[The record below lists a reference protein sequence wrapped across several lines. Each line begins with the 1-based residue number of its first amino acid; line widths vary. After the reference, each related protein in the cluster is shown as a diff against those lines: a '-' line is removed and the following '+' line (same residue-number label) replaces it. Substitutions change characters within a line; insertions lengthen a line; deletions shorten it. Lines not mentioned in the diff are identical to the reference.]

1 MYTKTLKCE
10 IAFFA
15 CRGKRARAQKVRA
28 RQRRARLQSG
38 FSPLHRRRRLRFQGA
53 MRAPAQHLW
62 RVLNWGKRSGRGPS
76 KCIRTARAL
85 LIGPLRGQLAAA
97 PHRARLQR
105 RRDSRARIKRETARN
120 PKRGHAKI
128 GCLLHAQ
135 NMTPAPPPPGGG
147 GGAFGPPTRV
157 LEKAAQTTRRS
168 RAWQRTQRPYKQ
180 GCRCAAGKFWKSG
193 LSFCGFPLGKSRFR
207 ARPASP
213 KTTFGG
219 GAAGGR
225 PAAGAKSLKLTY
237 KSGLRTWGRSA
248 RLRASLCGKRS
259 SRVPNIHAREKR
271 DFAFQCFT
279 VCTLKH

>member
-1 MYTKTLKCE
+1 MRQTIVPCAQHTCTRKTRFCISVFYCMYTKTLKCE

-15 CRGKRARAQKVRA
+15 CRAKRARAQKVRA

-38 FSPLHRRRRLRFQGA
+38 FSPLHRMRRLRFQGA

-76 KCIRTARAL
+76 KCIRTAGAL
-85 LIGPLRGQLAAA
+85 LIGRLRGQVAAA

-147 GGAFGPPTRV
+147 GGDGCHV
-157 LEKAAQTTRRS
+157 L
-168 RAWQRTQRPYKQ
+168 
-180 GCRCAAGKFWKSG
+180 GM
-193 LSFCGFPLGKSRFR
+193 
-207 ARPASP
+207 
-213 KTTFGG
+213 
-219 GAAGGR
+219 
-225 PAAGAKSLKLTY
+225 
-237 KSGLRTWGRSA
+237 
-248 RLRASLCGKRS
+248 
-259 SRVPNIHAREKR
+259 
-271 DFAFQCFT
+271 
-279 VCTLKH
+279 